1 MARSRIIKPE
11 FFRSRSLS
19 RVSIPA
25 RLTFIGLWADADSA
39 GRGLAHPVILKG
51 VIWPLDDEITPQ
63 DISDH
68 LEELAGEH
76 IRLYTVGEDT
86 YYAVT
91 SWEKHQSASYRTGES
106 KFPAPEVVQVAQ
118 PPVQVARPAVHKEKG
133 REGKRICAP
142 TASESTSPPRNEL
155 WDALTR
161 AFGEPATK
169 SEKSNRGRQVK
180 ELAAVNATAADID
193 TRVLEHRRRNLNW
206 TLTANA
212 LVTKWTEL
220 APKAAADARVFDADT
235 GAWLSP
241 KAMR

>member
-1 MARSRIIKPE
+1 M
-11 FFRSRSLS
+11 
-19 RVSIPA
+19 SIPA
-25 RLTFIGLWADADSA
+25 RITFIGLWADADSA

-106 KFPAPEVVQVAQ
+106 KYPAPEVVQVAQ
-118 PPVQVARPAVHKEKG
+118 PAVQPARGSVHKEKR
-133 REGKRICAP
+133 REEKGICAP
-142 TASESTSPPRNEL
+142 TASEPTTPPRNEL

-180 ELAAVNATAADID
+180 ELTAVKATAADID
-193 TRVLEHRRRNLNW
+193 ARVLEHRKRQLNW

-220 APKAAADARVFDADT
+220 APKAAADARIFDPDT
-235 GAWLSP
+235 GAYLSP

>member
-25 RLTFIGLWADADSA
+25 RITFIGLWADADSA

-76 IRLYTVGEDT
+76 IQLYTVGEDT

-106 KFPAPEVVQVAQ
+106 KFPAPEVVQLAQ
-118 PPVQVARPAVHKEKG
+118 PAVQVARTPVHKEKG
-133 REGKRICAP
+133 REGKGICAP
-142 TASESTSPPRNEL
+142 TASEPTPSPRNEL

-180 ELAAVNATAADID
+180 ELGAVKATAADID
-193 TRVLEHRRRNLNW
+193 ARVLEHRKRQLNW

-220 APKAAADARVFDADT
+220 APKAAADARIFDPDT
-235 GAWLSP
+235 GAYLSP